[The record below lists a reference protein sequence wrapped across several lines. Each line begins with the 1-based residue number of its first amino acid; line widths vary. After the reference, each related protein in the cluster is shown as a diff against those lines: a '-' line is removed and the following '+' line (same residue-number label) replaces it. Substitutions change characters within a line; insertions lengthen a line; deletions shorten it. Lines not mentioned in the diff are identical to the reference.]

1 LTQPKFATCREKG
14 STVFS
19 ETANVQACTL
29 RSGFFICLDL
39 VTVDDIE
46 NLVAEIATKAKLKRT
61 IYI

>member
-1 LTQPKFATCREKG
+1 M
-14 STVFS
+14 
-19 ETANVQACTL
+19 ANFQACTL